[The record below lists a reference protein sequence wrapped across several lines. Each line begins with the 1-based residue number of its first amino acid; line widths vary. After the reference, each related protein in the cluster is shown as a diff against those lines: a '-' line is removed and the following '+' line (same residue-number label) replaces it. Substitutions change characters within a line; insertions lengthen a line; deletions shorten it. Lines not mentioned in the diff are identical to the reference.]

1 MTRRYLAR
9 RLLQIV
15 PTAAGIVLA
24 AFLLVEIAPG
34 DSVLALAGEHGNAE
48 YYEFMRDKFGLDE
61 PLPERFT
68 AFAGNL
74 VTGDLGRSYT
84 RGRPV
89 MDMIAERLPNTLLL
103 AGSALVLSTAGGI
116 ALALFATS
124 RRRRLRDL
132 SVSGATL
139 TVYAMP
145 VFWSG
150 QLALL
155 FFAAH
160 LGWFPIQGMTTA
172 GSDASGLSHAFDVA
186 HHLALPALVL
196 ALQEVAAVTRLTRA
210 GLFEELESDHVRTAR
225 AKGLPESIVRRRHA
239 LRRALL
245 PVATVVGA
253 RAGHIFTGA
262 VIVEVVFG
270 WPGIGRLLLDAV
282 QVRDTPVLLGIFLI
296 VAFAVVVVNLVTDLV
311 YAWLDPRVRYH

>member
-1 MTRRYLAR
+1 MSRRYLAR
-9 RLLQIV
+9 RLLQLV
-15 PTAAGIVLA
+15 PTAAGIVLG

-34 DSVLALAGEHGNAE
+34 DPVLALAGEHGNEE
-48 YYEFMRDKFGLDE
+48 YYQFMREKFGLDE

-68 AFAGNL
+68 TFAGNL
-74 VTGDLGRSYT
+74 ATGDLGRSYT
-84 RGRPV
+84 QGRPV
-89 MDMIAERLPNTLLL
+89 MDMIVERLPNTLLL

-124 RRRRLRDL
+124 RKHRLRDL

-139 TVYAMP
+139 TLYAMP
-145 VFWSG
+145 VFWTG

-155 FFAAH
+155 FFAAR

-172 GSDASGLSHAFDVA
+172 GSDASGFAYVLDVA
-186 HHLALPALVL
+186 HHLALPALIL
-196 ALQEVAAVTRLTRA
+196 ALQEVAAVARLARA
-210 GLFEELESDHVRTAR
+210 GLLEELEADHVRTAR
-225 AKGLPESIVRRRHA
+225 AKGLPERVVRRRHA

-245 PVATVVGA
+245 PVVTVVGA

-282 QVRDTPVLLGIFLI
+282 QVRDTPVLLGIFLL
-296 VAFAVVVVNLVTDLV
+296 VALAVVVVNLITDLV